1 MGILRFSLIAVLLV
15 LLIKKK
21 LDLGLSLI
29 IAAAA
34 LGLMYA
40 MDIGALAVVS
50 LKSAAT
56 WQAVEIIMAV
66 VMIVFLSELMKRK
79 GRIKTMVDSLRQLL
93 GDPRGVVVLV
103 PAIIG
108 FLPIIGGAMIS
119 APMVEE
125 ASDELKLPPEK
136 KTFLNYWF
144 RHLWEYTFPT
154 YPGVI
159 LSAAILG
166 VGLST
171 IAVANLPLTLAAA
184 AAGLFFGF
192 KGVTYHGEG
201 KRRISR
207 KLFTD
212 FFVSGLPLI
221 VVILSVLAFNTDLAI
236 TLILVF
242 LASTLIYRA
251 TPREVVEIVRENF
264 SFAYVSI
271 VVGILVFKGV
281 LEATGAAAQIAGDL
295 TSLGI
300 PVFFVLIILPFVI
313 AMSTGMTMAYV
324 GITFPILLTYFTTGD
339 FPLISFMLAYAGGYA
354 GIMLSPVHLCLVL
367 TARYYRAALPKIYRL
382 LIAPVIFVLV
392 VAAAAYLVVNYLI

>member
-1 MGILRFSLIAVLLV
+1 MGILKFTLIAILLV

-21 LDLGLSLI
+21 LDLGISLM

-40 MDIGALAVVS
+40 MDVRELGVVS
-50 LKSAAT
+50 FKSAVT
-56 WQAVEIIMAV
+56 WQAVEIIVAV

-125 ASDELKLPPEK
+125 ASDELKLSPAK

-144 RHLWEYTFPT
+144 RHLWEYIFPT

-171 IAVANLPLTLAAA
+171 ITVANLPLTFAAA
-184 AAGLFFGF
+184 AAGLLFGF
-192 KGVTYHGEG
+192 RGVACHGDG

-207 KLFTD
+207 GLFID

-221 VVILSVLAFNTDLAI
+221 VVILAVLVFNTDLAL

-242 LASTLIYRA
+242 LISMLIYRA
-251 TPREVVEIVRENF
+251 EPREVVEIVKENF

-281 LEATGAAAQIAGDL
+281 LEATGAAAQIAADL

-300 PVFFVLIILPFVI
+300 PAFFVLIILPFII

-339 FPLISFMLAYAGGYA
+339 FPMIAFMLAYAGGYA

-367 TARYYRAALPKIYRL
+367 TAKYYRAPLPTIYRL
-382 LIAPVIFVLV
+382 LYAPVLSVLA
-392 VAAAAYLVVNYLI
+392 VAAAAYLAVNYLF

>member
-1 MGILRFSLIAVLLV
+1 MGILRFTLIAVLLV
-15 LLIKKK
+15 LLIKRK
-21 LDLGLSLI
+21 LDLGLSLV
-29 IAAAA
+29 IAAVA

-40 MDIGALAVVS
+40 MDVGRLALVC
-50 LKSAAT
+50 LKSAGNL
-56 WQAVEIIMAV
+56 QAAEILVAV
-66 VMIVFLSELMKRK
+66 LMIVFLSELMKRK
-79 GRIKTMVDSLRQLL
+79 GRIKTMVDALRRLL

-125 ASDELKLPPEK
+125 ASDELKLSPER

-144 RHLWEYTFPT
+144 RHLWEYIFPT

-171 IAVANLPLTLAAA
+171 IAAANLPLTLAAT
-184 AAGLFFGF
+184 AAGLFFGLR
-192 KGVTYHGEG
+192 GIAYHGDR
-201 KRRISR
+201 KRRVSR
-207 KLFTD
+207 KLFGD
-212 FFVSGLPLI
+212 FFLSGLPLI
-221 VVILSVLAFNTDLAI
+221 VVILAVLVFNLDLAL
-236 TLILVF
+236 TLIAVF
-242 LASTLIYRA
+242 LVSMLIYRA
-251 TPREVVEIVRENF
+251 KPKEVVQIVRENF

-271 VVGILVFKGV
+271 VMGILAFKGV
-281 LEATGAAAQIAGDL
+281 LEATGAAAEIAENL
-295 TSLGI
+295 ASAGI
-300 PVFFVLIILPFVI
+300 PAFFILIILPFVI

-339 FPLISFMLAYAGGYA
+339 FPMIAFMLAYAGGYA

-367 TARYYRAALPKIYRL
+367 TARYYRAELSGIYRL
-382 LIAPVIFVLV
+382 LLWPVLFVLA
-392 VAAAAYLVVNYLI
+392 VAAAAYLAVNYLV

>member
-1 MGILRFSLIAVLLV
+1 MGILKFSLIAVLLV
-15 LLIKKK
+15 LLIKRK
-21 LDLGLSLI
+21 LDLGLSLL

-34 LGLMYA
+34 LGLMYT
-40 MDIGALAVVS
+40 MGIGELAAVC
-50 LKSAAT
+50 LKSAAKVE
-56 WQAVEIIMAV
+56 AVEIIVAV
-66 VMIVFLSELMKRK
+66 LMIVFLSELMKRK

-125 ASDELKLPPEK
+125 ASDELKLSPEK

-144 RHLWEYTFPT
+144 RHLWEYIFPT

-171 IAVANLPLTLAAA
+171 IAAANLPLTLAAT

-192 KGVTYHGEG
+192 RGVAYHGDG
-201 KRRISR
+201 KRRIS
-207 KLFTD
+207 KDLFID

-221 VVILSVLAFNTDLAI
+221 VVILAVLVFNTDLAL

-242 LASTLIYRA
+242 LVSMLIYRA
-251 TPREVVEIVRENF
+251 SPREVGLIVKENF

-271 VVGILVFKGV
+271 VIGILAFKGV
-281 LEATGAAAQIAGDL
+281 LEATGAAAEIAANL

-300 PVFFVLIILPFVI
+300 PAFFVLIILPFVI

-339 FPLISFMLAYAGGYA
+339 FPMIAFMLAYAGGYA

-367 TARYYRAALPKIYRL
+367 TAKYYRASLPGIYRL
-382 LIAPVIFVLV
+382 LLGPVVFVLL
-392 VAAAAYLVVNYLI
+392 VAAAAYLALNYLV